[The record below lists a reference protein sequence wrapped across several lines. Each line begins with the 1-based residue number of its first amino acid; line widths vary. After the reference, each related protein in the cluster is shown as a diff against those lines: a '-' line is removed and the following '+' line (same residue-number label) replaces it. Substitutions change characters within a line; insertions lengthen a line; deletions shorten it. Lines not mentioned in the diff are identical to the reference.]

1 MSFNT
6 PFFNFFDAINN
17 EVDTFNRLLD
27 TNGYKYYQPR
37 RQQLT
42 ATGEEKPTGKQIV
55 ETKGKGSNE
64 ISQTRKN
71 DSLDLND
78 WFENDWSLLPA
89 DFASLK
95 NLTPPVDILEHDKNY
110 EIKITIPGVKDKKD
124 INLEYH
130 KEKNQIAVTGEIP
143 SSLTTETKEKVK
155 VQERASGKFKRLI
168 SLPEYPGIDADNIK
182 ADYSGGILTLTIP
195 KLEPTKEGKNAVRKI
210 EISSQESWNN

>member
-42 ATGEEKPTGKQIV
+42 ATGDEKSAGKEIA
-55 ETKGKGSNE
+55 ETKGKSSNE
-64 ISQTRKN
+64 VSQARKN
-71 DSLDLND
+71 DLVDLDD
-78 WFENDWSLLPA
+78 WSENDWSLLPR
-89 DFASLK
+89 DFVSTS
-95 NLTPPVDILEHDKNY
+95 LTPPVDILEHDKNY

-124 INLEYH
+124 INIEYH
-130 KEKNQIAVTGEIP
+130 KEKHQIAVTGEIP
-143 SSLTTETKEKVK
+143 SSLTAETKEKVK
-155 VQERASGKFKRLI
+155 VQERASGKFKRFI
-168 SLPEYPGIDADNIK
+168 TLPDYPGIDADKIK

-195 KLEPTKEGKNAVRKI
+195 KLEPTKDGKNAVHKI
-210 EISSQESWNN
+210 EISSEESWNN